1 MKGKTQSAPLAGP
14 SLALQLVGVS
24 VVGGSVGGTVGPVG
38 GGSSVEVWSAQVP
51 MVFFTQ
57 SKTVVTSA

>member
-24 VVGGSVGGTVGPVG
+24 VVGGSVGGTVGPVV
-38 GGSSVEVWSAQVP
+38 GGSSVEVWSAQDP
-51 MVFFTQ
+51 MVLFTQ

>member
-38 GGSSVEVWSAQVP
+38 GGSCVEVWLAQGS
-51 MVFFTQ
+51 MVVFTH

>member
-1 MKGKTQSAPLAGP
+1 MNGKMQSAPLAGP

-51 MVFFTQ
+51 MVVFTQ
-57 SKTVVTSA
+57 FKTDVTSA